1 MARSKKLK
9 DPLIDIP
16 KFYAHYDAF
25 TNEIISVNNFRNLE
39 YTDAVEVSFE
49 TYERLVTGKDKFED
63 FYVGVVVENGNPIMG
78 LVYRKLLLEHN
89 FNNRLLSWIDSKT
102 ESPEIEIHWDGFNK
116 KWIFVASNEFRQK
129 YYDNKVQSLELSFF
143 ITLGSDPNFLIRSID
158 FDLKKLVMDKAI
170 IDFETKWES
179 NINLI
184 SITTNL
190 ASIDYSLNIW
200 KTDDQNY

>member
-89 FNNRLLSWIDSKT
+89 FNNRLLSWIDEKT
-102 ESPEIEIHWDGFNK
+102 ESYEIEIHWDGINQ
-116 KWIFVASNEFRQK
+116 KWIFV
-129 YYDNKVQSLELSFF
+129 SF
-143 ITLGSDPNFLIRSID
+143 
-158 FDLKKLVMDKAI
+158 
-170 IDFETKWES
+170 
-179 NINLI
+179 
-184 SITTNL
+184 
-190 ASIDYSLNIW
+190 
-200 KTDDQNY
+200 